1 VNSLA
6 FTKQH
11 KGELLA
17 QYVEWLKKSQAVYL
31 LEYSKMKMK
40 DIETIR
46 AKAREAGGEIH
57 VVKNTLLRKAM
68 EQAGYAVSEDFSNTT
83 LAGFALKD
91 APALAKVFSEVV
103 KDSEVYKLKGGFL
116 DLKPVSPA
124 GVIALANLPPLPVM
138 RARLLGMF
146 QTPASQLVRT
156 LAEPARQVAY
166 VIQSYSEKEATPVAG

>member
-1 VNSLA
+1 MA

-11 KGELLA
+11 KAELMA
-17 QYVEWLKKSQAVYL
+17 QYVEWLQKSQAVYL
-31 LEYSKMKMK
+31 VEYSKMKMK
-40 DIETIR
+40 DIQTIR
-46 AKAREAGGEIH
+46 AKAREVGGEIH

-68 EQAGYAVSEDFSNTT
+68 EKAGYAISEELSNTT
-83 LAGFALKD
+83 LAGFAIKD

-103 KDSEVYKLKGGFL
+103 KDSEIYKLKGGFL

-138 RARLLGMF
+138 RARILGML

-166 VIQSYSEKEATPVAG
+166 VIQSYAEKEAPSVAG